1 MVASGWVGGEGSQGV
16 WDVYTAVFKM
26 DNQQGPTAQHRE
38 LLSAMWQHRW
48 EGSLG
53 ENGYM

>member
-38 LLSAMWQHRW
+38 LLNAMWQHR
-48 EGSLG
+48 
-53 ENGYM
+53 